1 MTKAAGILFV
11 SDSGKALF
19 LKRGQTAPDFPSHWD
34 FPGGSREADETAEEC
49 AIRECQEE
57 IGFRPEGQL
66 VFHTRTKGS
75 APKGVAGIG
84 ASPVLPVQEGAPV
97 APPVALPDV
106 DYTTFVQHVGEEF
119 TPELN
124 DEHDGFAWSPI
135 EAPPQ
140 PVHPGCQIA
149 LDRLTMNE
157 LGVAR
162 AIADGRLI
170 SPQRYENMY
179 LFAIRITGT
188 DVAFRPKGQEF
199 VVRPGE
205 FYTSSAPFDLPG
217 GHSMPEFL
225 ARCNGLPV
233 IFKHP
238 PSALLN
244 SDEFTSRVVGT
255 VFLPYVAGDEVW
267 AIVKIYVDDVARMMA
282 KGDLSTSPGVN
293 FADFS
298 VNRKMTLHMRDG
310 SKEKVL
316 VEGDPS
322 LLDHIALCELGVWDK
337 GEEPSGIRSESREDS
352 AMADKDDKAKDDAAR
367 KDAEEKEREDAAR
380 KDAKKDEFP
389 PKKEG
394 EDDKAKDDADAGHT
408 LEKTL
413 GHIMD
418 SIKTMADAMS
428 GMGKRM
434 DAFEEKEKDDSKKD
448 AAGEEGK
455 DEPEKT
461 AADKAKKDAD
471 EEEKEKADK
480 AKKDA
485 KARDDKARDDKAKD
499 DKAKADSATLATR
512 IEEVARMIPKDV
524 NDDDYHALTDAQ
536 SRADD
541 VFADFNMRAPR
552 PQQGETVRLY
562 ERRCVRMLKEH
573 SPTWKA
579 TDTSK
584 MDDATFDIVRSAVYS
599 EAKQA
604 ARNPVNV
611 PSGQLRMVERKND
624 GHTIREFHGQPKT
637 WMDQFAGPVQMRGEG
652 RFLHPNLGQQ

>member
-1 MTKAAGILFV
+1 MGKAAGILFI

-19 LKRGQTAPDFPSHWD
+19 LKRGQTALDFAGSWD

-124 DEHDGFAWSPI
+124 DEHVGFAWAPI
-135 EAPPQ
+135 EQPPQ

-149 LDRLTMNE
+149 LDRLAMNE

-352 AMADKDDKAKDDAAR
+352 AMAEKAEDDMEKKNEVHLFGKKEEDSSKKDAR
-367 KDAEEKEREDAAR
+367 KDADEEEKE
-380 KDAKKDEFP
+380 
-389 PKKEG
+389 
-394 EDDKAKDDADAGHT
+394 DKAKDDADGGHT

-434 DAFEEKEKDDSKKD
+434 DAFEEKEKGDSKKD

-471 EEEKEKADK
+471 EKEEKEREDK

-584 MDDATFDIVRSAVYS
+584 LDDATFDIVRSAVYS

-611 PSGQLRMVERKND
+611 PAGQLRMVERKND

>member
-1 MTKAAGILFV
+1 MNKAAGILFL
-11 SDSGKALF
+11 SDAGTALF
-19 LKRGQTAPDFPSHWD
+19 LKRGQSAGDFPGFWD

-57 IGFRPEGQL
+57 IGLRPEGQI

-75 APKGVAGIG
+75 APKGVAGVG
-84 ASPVLPVQEGAPV
+84 ASPVLPVQEGAPIAEPLV
-97 APPVALPDV
+97 MPDV
-106 DYTTFVQHVGEEF
+106 DYTTFVQHVDSEF
-119 TPELN
+119 TPMLN
-124 DEHDGFAWSPI
+124 NEHDGFAWAPVES
-135 EAPPQ
+135 PPQ
-140 PVHPGCQIA
+140 PIHPGCQIA
-149 LDRLTMNE
+149 LDRLKMNE

-188 DVAFRPKGQEF
+188 DVAFRPKGEEF

-205 FYTSSAPFDLPG
+205 LYLNPD
-217 GHSMPEFL
+217 FL

-238 PSALLN
+238 PTALLN

-255 VFLPYVAGDEVW
+255 VFLPYIAGDEVW

-298 VNRKMTLHMRDG
+298 VNRKMTLQLRDG

-352 AMADKDDKAKDDAAR
+352 AMEDDKAKEDAAR
-367 KDAEEKEREDAAR
+367 KDAEEKEKADAAR

-389 PKKEG
+389 DKE
-394 EDDKAKDDADAGHT
+394 EKAKDDADSGHT

-418 SIKTMADAMS
+418 SIKTMADAMT
-428 GMGKRM
+428 GFGKRM
-434 DAFEEKEKDDSKKD
+434 DAYEAKGDTAKKDEEKAEDD
-448 AAGEEGK
+448 
-455 DEPEKT
+455 PET
-461 AADKAKKDAD
+461 VAADKAKKDAD
-471 EEEKEKADK
+471 EEMAADKAKKDKARKDAEEKEKADK
-480 AKKDA
+480 ARK
-485 KARDDKARDDKAKD
+485 
-499 DKAKADSATLATR
+499 DSALAER
-512 IEEVARMIPKDV
+512 IEAVARMIPKDV

-584 MDDATFDIVRSAVYS
+584 MDDATFDIVRNHVYA
-599 EAKQA
+599 EAKQS

-611 PSGQLRMVERKND
+611 PSGQLRMVERRND

-652 RFLHPNLGQQ
+652 KFLHPNLGQQ